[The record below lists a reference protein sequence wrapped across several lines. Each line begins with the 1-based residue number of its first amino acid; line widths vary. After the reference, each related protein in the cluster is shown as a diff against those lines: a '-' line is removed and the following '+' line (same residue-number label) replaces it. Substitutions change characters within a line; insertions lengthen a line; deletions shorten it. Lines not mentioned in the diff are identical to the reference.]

1 MSTHCS
7 TEQQLLHIIYF
18 LDQSWLKT
26 PELINIFSIQLFK
39 KSGLIFILFLFLFC
53 LYPPNG
59 FGCVFLVVET
69 YACTV
74 WDFVIHLILLNV

>member
-18 LDQSWLKT
+18 LDQNWLKT

-39 KSGLIFILFLFLFC
+39 KSGLIFILFLFC

-59 FGCVFLVVET
+59 IFGCRNLRMHCVGFCDPS
-69 YACTV
+69 YSS
-74 WDFVIHLILLNV
+74 